1 MTTTAAIDAVLRQ
14 ATESGQVAGVV
25 AMAAGPDGPIYQ
37 GAFGRRGLDGDAPM
51 TPDTVFWIHS
61 MTKAIAATACMQL
74 VEQGRLDLDAPAADV
89 MPALAAPRVLE
100 GFDAQGEPILRPAR
114 GVITLRHLL
123 THTSG
128 FVYETW
134 NANQLTYLR
143 KTGLGR
149 YGSFIDVDQVLP
161 LAFDPGTAWQYG
173 IGIDWAGKMLEA
185 VAGVSLDAYLQ
196 DQIFGPLGMR
206 DTGYLLTDRVRS
218 RLAVSTER
226 QADGTLVSAPFAAP
240 QDPAMF
246 YGGGGLYGTAGDYMR
261 FLSMLLQGG
270 ALDGAQILRP
280 ETVAM
285 MARNQIGEVLVADLA
300 AALPAMSNDVA
311 LYPGMAKKWGLSF
324 LINTQDVPGAR
335 RAGSLAWAGL
345 RNSYFWLDPT
355 ARIAGVLMTQML
367 PFADAGVLDLLD
379 RFERGVYALSA

>member
-1 MTTTAAIDAVLRQ
+1 
-14 ATESGQVAGVV
+14 
-25 AMAAGPDGPIYQ
+25 
-37 GAFGRRGLDGDAPM
+37 
-51 TPDTVFWIHS
+51 
-61 MTKAIAATACMQL
+61 
-74 VEQGRLDLDAPAADV
+74 
-89 MPALAAPRVLE
+89 
-100 GFDAQGEPILRPAR
+100 
-114 GVITLRHLL
+114 
-123 THTSG
+123 
-128 FVYETW
+128 
-134 NANQLTYLR
+134 
-143 KTGLGR
+143 
-149 YGSFIDVDQVLP
+149 
-161 LAFDPGTAWQYG
+161 
-173 IGIDWAGKMLEA
+173 
-185 VAGVSLDAYLQ
+185 
-196 DQIFGPLGMR
+196 
-206 DTGYLLTDRVRS
+206 
-218 RLAVSTER
+218 
-226 QADGTLVSAPFAAP
+226 
-240 QDPAMF
+240 
-246 YGGGGLYGTAGDYMR
+246 
-261 FLSMLLQGG
+261 MLLQGG